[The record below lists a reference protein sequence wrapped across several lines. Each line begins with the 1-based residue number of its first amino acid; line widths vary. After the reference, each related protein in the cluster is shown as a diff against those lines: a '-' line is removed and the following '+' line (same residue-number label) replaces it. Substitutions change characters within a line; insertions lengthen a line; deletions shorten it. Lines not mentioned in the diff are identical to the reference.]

1 MIIKL
6 RCIKYQDVVYYLHKY
21 NKHETN
27 TRNQNIKKQ
36 NPPAEQEMYFCLKK
50 SVVSHHFS
58 DNIINLRG
66 NVKKM
71 LLGTGYDRG
80 TKKSINDDILEQTD
94 SSVYP
99 YNIATCIID

>member
-1 MIIKL
+1 M
-6 RCIKYQDVVYYLHKY
+6 
-21 NKHETN
+21 
-27 TRNQNIKKQ
+27 
-36 NPPAEQEMYFCLKK
+36 
-50 SVVSHHFS
+50 
-58 DNIINLRG
+58 
-66 NVKKM
+66 KKM